1 MPKPDETSQGD
12 LEGLDRK
19 LATFEAARAAK
30 PVIAGMGH
38 GADEGYRVL
47 GQMLGGILGGV
58 GLGWLLDHFAHT
70 TPWGLLSGLLIG
82 SALSIYATV
91 RAASGA
97 RSGKTPRPTAPAAG
111 DDEG

>member
-1 MPKPDETSQGD
+1 MPKPDESSQGA
-12 LEGLDRK
+12 LQGLDQK
-19 LATFEAARAAK
+19 LASFEAARAAK

-38 GADEGYRVL
+38 GANEGYRVL

-70 TPWGLLSGLLIG
+70 SPWGLLGGLLIG
-82 SALSIYATV
+82 SALSIYSTV

-97 RSGKTPRPTAPAAG
+97 GKGSVANRAASAADG
-111 DDEG
+111 DND